1 MSNYY
6 TSCYLRVK
14 GISPMKQAALEA
26 ALMSINVFEIDAY
39 IDEKQNTIEYATGDA
54 VEWNSEEDDMNNL
67 SRLFPDATFQLE
79 SWPADDCDR
88 YFTYYKNGESEYC
101 PLVPTTP
108 KHIAW

>member
-1 MSNYY
+1 MSNYR
-6 TSCYLRVK
+6 SCYLTVK

-39 IDEKQNTIEYATGDA
+39 IDKKQNTIEYATSDS
-54 VEWNSEEDDMNNL
+54 VDWDTEDSDMCKL
-67 SRLFPDATFQLE
+67 STLFPNAVFQLE
-79 SWPADDCDR
+79 TWSADYCDK

-101 PLVPTTP
+101 PLVPVAP